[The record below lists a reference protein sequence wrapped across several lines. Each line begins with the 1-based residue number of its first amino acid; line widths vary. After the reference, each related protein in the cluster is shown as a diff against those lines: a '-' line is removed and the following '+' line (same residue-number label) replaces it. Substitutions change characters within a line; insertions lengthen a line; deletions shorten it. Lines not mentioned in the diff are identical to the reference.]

1 MMKNR
6 FPIISIVLFLSV
18 LLFSSCITNKEKL
31 YLQGSQKISRIVPF
45 QPYRLSVNDEITYYL
60 MTASQGT
67 QYLYNGGRQLNA
79 VQNGILLRIYE
90 DGCIHLPTIGKVKI
104 AGMTIREAEKAI
116 TEAFKII
123 VLDAEV
129 KVALTNN
136 YFYVEGDGGKGRFY
150 VYKEDL
156 TIFQALAMAGDIS
169 STGDKQH
176 IKIIR
181 KGTSGIDQITTID
194 LRKESIIGTE
204 YYYIRPNDV
213 IYIPTNSKSF
223 FRIESVSGFIST
235 VVAPLSLVLAALT
248 YFK

>member
-1 MMKNR
+1 MKNR

>member
-1 MMKNR
+1 M
-6 FPIISIVLFLSV
+6 
-18 LLFSSCITNKEKL
+18 
-31 YLQGSQKISRIVPF
+31 QGNQKVSRIVPF
-45 QPYRLSVNDEITYYL
+45 KPYRLCVNDEITYYL

-67 QYLYNGGRQLNA
+67 QYLYNGGGNQWNTA
-79 VQNGILLRIYE
+79 QNNILLRIYE
-90 DGCIHLPTIGKVKI
+90 DGCINLPTIGRVKI

-116 TEAFKII
+116 TEAFKSI

-129 KVALTNN
+129 KIALTNN

-156 TIFQALAMAGDIS
+156 TIFQALAMAGDVS
-169 STGDKQH
+169 SIGDKQH

-181 KGTSGIDQITTID
+181 QGTDGIDQVTTLD

-223 FRIESVSGFIST
+223 FRIESVSGFVSM